1 MNSPKPIALRIP
13 KHYLADHVNG
23 INLLKALFVLLLF
36 SLYSCDDSNSKQ
48 NVDDQENSKVQPK
61 LELWYD
67 APAADWNEALPIGNG
82 RLGAMV
88 YGLPEHENIQ
98 LNESTLWAGGP
109 HRNDNPEAKAAIP
122 EIRKLL
128 FNGEF
133 EAAHNLANA
142 KIISKTSHGMPY
154 ETVGNLRLDFL
165 NQGEYSNY
173 NRALDIVNAVNT
185 TTYTANGVE
194 YKREIFTSFTDQVIV
209 MRLTANKDGELSFT
223 ADMDRPEPAKVTVST
238 EGDNVLKMVGF
249 GSDNLNKRLGNA
261 APIEGKVEFQS
272 RVKIVNE
279 GGSVTAA
286 NNTLEVSK
294 ANSVTLYISIAT
306 NFVNYNDVSGDPHK
320 KATDYIT
327 KAEKKDYKQLKT
339 NHSDFYKK
347 YFNRVVL
354 DLGTSEYDDKPTDV
368 RIKEFSTVNDPS
380 LAALYFQFGRYLL
393 ISSSQ
398 PGGQAANL
406 QGIWCKDL
414 TPPWKSAYTV
424 NINTEMNYWP
434 AEVTNLSEMHDPLI
448 DLVKDLSVTGQE
460 TAKVMYGADG
470 WVTHHNTDL
479 WRITGPVDGATW
491 GMWTTGGTWLAQHL
505 WEKYMFNGDVAY
517 LESVYP
523 AMKGASEFCMSF
535 LTPDP
540 KNGWL
545 IISPTI
551 SPEHAPKGRPKSVNI
566 VESASMDSQLVF
578 DMLTKTIAAA
588 KVLNVDADLVKQMEE
603 TLTKL
608 PPLKIGQYNQIQEWM
623 DDLDDPEDKHR
634 HVSHLY
640 GLYPSNLFS
649 PYRNPELFKGS
660 ENTLIQRGDP
670 STGWSMN
677 WKINLW
683 ARLLDGNHAYKLMG
697 DQIKLVGRPDSP
709 QGGGTYANMLDA
721 HPPFQIDGNFG
732 FTSGLTEMIV
742 QSHDGAIHLI
752 PALPDVWAEGSV
764 GGLRA
769 RGGFEIIDLEWENG
783 AVVTAVIKSTLGGN
797 CRVRSYNAL
806 TLDGENGMTVASG
819 VNPNPFYQVPDI
831 KEPIIS
837 KKATLEELVL
847 KPIFEYDIETV
858 AGQEILI
865 TAK

>member
-1 MNSPKPIALRIP
+1 MNKKNIILPIIMLFLLVESILGQQ
-13 KHYLADHVNG
+13 KS
-23 INLLKALFVLLLF
+23 NLK
-36 SLYSCDDSNSKQ
+36 
-48 NVDDQENSKVQPK
+48 
-61 LELWYD
+61 LWYD
-67 APAADWNEALPIGNG
+67 APAADWNEALPLGNG

-88 YGLPEHENIQ
+88 YGIPEYENIQ

-109 HRNDNPEAKAAIP
+109 HRNDNPDAKEALS

-128 FNGEF
+128 FDGKF
-133 EAAHNLANA
+133 KEAHHLANA

-154 ETVGNLRLDFL
+154 ETVGNLRLHFL
-165 NQGEYSNY
+165 NHGKYSNY
-173 NRALDIVNAVNT
+173 HRTLDIENAVNT
-185 TTYTANGVE
+185 ITYTADGVN

-209 MRLTANKDGELSFT
+209 MRLTADKKGKLSFI

-238 EGDNVLKMVGF
+238 EGNTILKMIGF
-249 GSDNLNKRLGNA
+249 SSDNLNKRLGKA
-261 APIEGKVEFQS
+261 APIKGEVAFQS

-279 GGSVTAA
+279 GGSVASI
-286 NNTLEVSK
+286 NNKLEVSN
-294 ANSVTLYISIAT
+294 ADSVTLFISIAT
-306 NFVNYNDVSGDPHK
+306 NFVNYQDISANPHK
-320 KATDYIT
+320 KATDYII
-327 KAEKKDYKQLKT
+327 KAEKKEYNQLLKSHAT
-339 NHSDFYKK
+339 FYQN
-347 YFNRVVL
+347 YFNRVTL
-354 DLGTSEYDDKPTDV
+354 NLGESIHENKPTDV
-368 RIKEFSTVNDPS
+368 RIKEFSSVTDPS

-406 QGIWCKDL
+406 QGIWNKDL

-448 DLVKDLSVTGQE
+448 DLVKELSVAGKE

-479 WRITGPVDGATW
+479 WRIAGPVDGATW

-505 WEKYMFNGDVAY
+505 WEKYMFSGDIEY
-517 LESVYP
+517 LKSVYP
-523 AMKGASEFCMSF
+523 AMKGASEFCLSF
-535 LTPDP
+535 LTEDP
-540 KNGWL
+540 NGYL
-545 IISPTI
+545 VISPTI

-566 VESASMDSQLVF
+566 VESAAMDSQLVF

-588 KVLNVDADLVKQMEE
+588 KTLHVDAELIKKMEL
-603 TLTKL
+603 TLKKL
-608 PPLKIGQYNQIQEWM
+608 PPFKVGKYNQIQEWM
-623 DDLDDPEDKHR
+623 EDLDDPEDDHR

-640 GLYPSNLFS
+640 GLYPSNLIS
-649 PYRNPELFKGS
+649 PYRNPELFKGA

-709 QGGGTYANMLDA
+709 KGGGTYANMLDA

-732 FTSGLTEMIV
+732 FTSGLTEMLV

-752 PALPDVWAEGSV
+752 PALPDVWQDGKV
-764 GGLRA
+764 TGLRA
-769 RGGFEIIDLEWENG
+769 RGGFEITSLEWKNG
-783 AVVTAVIKSTLGGN
+783 KVVKVVLKSNLGGN
-797 CRVRSYNAL
+797 LRIRSYHQLKLETDKKLSKAKR
-806 TLDGENGMTVASG
+806 
-819 VNPNPFYQVPDI
+819 VNKNPFYQVPEI
-831 KEPIIS
+831 KAPEIS
-837 KKATLEELVL
+837 KSAKKEEVVL
-847 KPIFEYDIETV
+847 KNVFEYDVKTQV
-858 AGQEILI
+858 GQEIILI
-865 TAK
+865 AK